1 MQKLTIIVPA
11 YNEKEN
17 IRPFYEAVEPFL
29 KNKEYESKYL
39 FIDDGS
45 YDGTLEEIK
54 KLREED
60 SRVNFISFSRNCGK
74 EAAMQAGL
82 KASLNEDCVIM
93 MDSDL
98 QHPPYLIEEMLKK
111 REEGYKIVYTRQKSR
126 KGDKG
131 SNRLF
136 AHMFYAIFNK
146 YSDVGIEQS
155 VKDYM
160 LLDKAVVKAFVD
172 MPDEYRFTR
181 GIFSYVGFKKTCL
194 EFDFVKREKGKTKWN
209 FGKLLRYGVNGLNQF
224 SNVFIIIPVVAG
236 IFAFL
241 AMVASLV
248 LFLTHIFGLEGF
260 LILLISSFLFFLTD
274 LILYFTMMVLYST
287 RREVI
292 HRPLYLMVE
301 SSLDE

>member
-1 MQKLTIIVPA
+1 
-11 YNEKEN
+11 
-17 IRPFYEAVEPFL
+17 
-29 KNKEYESKYL
+29 
-39 FIDDGS
+39 
-45 YDGTLEEIK
+45 
-54 KLREED
+54 
-60 SRVNFISFSRNCGK
+60 
-74 EAAMQAGL
+74 
-82 KASLNEDCVIM
+82 
-93 MDSDL
+93 
-98 QHPPYLIEEMLKK
+98 
-111 REEGYKIVYTRQKSR
+111 
-126 KGDKG
+126 
-131 SNRLF
+131 
-136 AHMFYAIFNK
+136 
-146 YSDVGIEQS
+146 
-155 VKDYM
+155 M

-248 LFLTHIFGLEGF
+248 LFLTHVFGLEGF

-292 HRPLYLMVE
+292 HRPLYFIEE
-301 SSLDE
+301 SSIDE

>member
-29 KNKEYESKYL
+29 KNPEYESKYL

-131 SNRLF
+131 SNRFF

-194 EFDFVKREKGKTKWN
+194 EFDFVKRTFAENNAWYDSSFSSNILKFPLPSLDSIVTHEELKAIISNLKASLEKYQNVHPELFNGKETKQ
-209 FGKLLRYGVNGLNQF
+209 KLLALKSENNRGKVL
-224 SNVFIIIPVVAG
+224 SILDSVFQI
-236 IFAFL
+236 L
-241 AMVASLV
+241 ASGSKIAVK
-248 LFLTHIFGLEGF
+248 
-260 LILLISSFLFFLTD
+260 LICD
-274 LILYFTMMVLYST
+274 N
-287 RREVI
+287 
-292 HRPLYLMVE
+292 
-301 SSLDE
+301 

>member
-29 KNKEYESKYL
+29 KNPEYESKYL

-111 REEGYKIVYTRQKSR
+111 REEGYKIAYTRQKSR

-131 SNRLF
+131 SNRFF

-194 EFDFVKREKGKTKWN
+194 EFDFVKRTFAENNAWYDSSFSSNILKFPLPSLDSIVTHEELKAIISNLKASLEKYQNVHPELFNGKETKQ
-209 FGKLLRYGVNGLNQF
+209 KLLALKSENNRGKVL
-224 SNVFIIIPVVAG
+224 SILDSVFQI
-236 IFAFL
+236 L
-241 AMVASLV
+241 ASGSKIAVK
-248 LFLTHIFGLEGF
+248 
-260 LILLISSFLFFLTD
+260 LICD
-274 LILYFTMMVLYST
+274 N
-287 RREVI
+287 
-292 HRPLYLMVE
+292 
-301 SSLDE
+301 